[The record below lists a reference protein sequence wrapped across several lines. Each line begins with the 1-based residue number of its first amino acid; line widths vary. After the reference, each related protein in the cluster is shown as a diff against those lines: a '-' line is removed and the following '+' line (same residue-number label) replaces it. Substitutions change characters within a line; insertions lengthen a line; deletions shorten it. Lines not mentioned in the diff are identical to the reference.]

1 MARRPRNQAPGPII
15 ENKAPTTRLDV
26 YVFGEGSAGELGLGP
41 KKSVDVKRP
50 RLNPLLDAEKVGVV
64 QLSAGGM
71 HVAALTFDGKV
82 LTWGVNDNYA
92 LGRDTPWEGGLI
104 MSTGYI
110 YAILAGSGL
119 VEICKKR

>member
-1 MARRPRNQAPGPII
+1 MCLEKAAQESSGWDLKSQSTSRGPG
-15 ENKAPTTRLDV
+15 
-26 YVFGEGSAGELGLGP
+26 
-41 KKSVDVKRP
+41 
-50 RLNPLLDAEKVGVV
+50 DAEKVGVV